1 MSSQSR
7 KVLSFGPFELSIG
20 NRLLTNGTKVVPLGA
35 RAMDILIVL
44 VEQANKIIS
53 RRTLIERVWPKRGA
67 DEVSL
72 RVHISALR
80 KALAQSDPTRRY
92 IANVPGRGY
101 SFVVPITSPS
111 LETSEIDPASRSRLP
126 ARLTRMVGRKDAIAT
141 IQAKL
146 AAQKFVT
153 IVGPG
158 GIGKTTVA
166 VAVAHEMLS
175 IFDGRVRFVDLST
188 LGDASLVAPAVASS
202 FGLAIQTNDVVPALI
217 DHLLE
222 APTLLVLDGCEH
234 LVDAASALAEKLFC
248 GVPTLHL
255 LATSRETLRV
265 EGENVHDL
273 AALGCPPDDQGIS
286 ASRALE
292 YPAVQL
298 LVDRVRAVRGQFEL
312 ADADAPIAAGICRR
326 LDGIAL
332 AIELAAGRVD
342 IYGLGKTASLLD
354 EHLNLTWAGRRTAA
368 ARHQTLNATLEWS
381 YDLLDKREQLVL
393 NRLGVFSGGFTFE
406 AAVAV
411 VADDKADEARVSD
424 CVWELRSKS
433 LIAAYGQESRL
444 RLLDTTR
451 AFALQRLAKSDEQNI
466 FRRRH
471 ALYFSDLFRQ
481 GATMDASGW
490 PKMLGIEVD
499 NLRAALNWAFSATG
513 DSEIG
518 IELAAAS
525 ASTWMGMSL
534 LTECREWM
542 RTATSR
548 IDGVN
553 SGTRQEMVIQSALA
567 SCMMF
572 TGGMTEESYATWAK
586 ARLLAESLNDTEH
599 QLTSLLVL
607 WAHQIRIPDYPEAT
621 GLADRC
627 GDVAERSG
635 DRGAIAMANYMRGVT
650 YHHSGRILEAEGRL
664 ELSLHRDDE
673 ASRQSLIKRFGY
685 DRKADALGVLANLVW
700 LRGSPDQA
708 RRLNQMSIAEARQL
722 GHAVPLCVALTWASF
737 NIYLTNPDDEETEA
751 IANELVEH
759 AGKYAVESYHGF
771 GLAMQALCRA
781 RRGEAEAAAATLYSG
796 LEKLSAAR
804 YGVFNWFM
812 QAELARCMAAA
823 GQPRQALDIFE
834 AAKINLDE
842 RQWYA
847 PELLRIR
854 GELALG
860 NSEGLVVCREY
871 FGRALALST
880 EQASLSWA
888 LRAATSSVMAEKTAE
903 RKEAAWKTLQ
913 ATYEKFREGF
923 DTFDLGLA
931 KQVLNGSY
939 SHGGVVGAGARRIVP
954 VKVSIDPSGAA
965 NRAKAGEFIGQGE
978 SSNRRSFE

>member
-1 MSSQSR
+1 MSSQNR
-7 KVLSFGPFELSIG
+7 KVLSFGPFELSID
-20 NRLLTNGTKVVPLGA
+20 NRLLTNGTKVVPLGT

-44 VEQANKIIS
+44 VEQANKVVS

-101 SFVVPITSPS
+101 GFMVPITSAS
-111 LETSEIDPASRSRLP
+111 SETSEFDLAAGSWLP
-126 ARLTRMVGRKDAIAT
+126 ARLTRMVGRRDAIAT

-166 VAVAHEMLS
+166 VAVAHEMRS
-175 IFDGRVRFVDLST
+175 SFDGQVRFVDLSP

-217 DHLLE
+217 DRLLE
-222 APTLLVLDGCEH
+222 VPTLLVLDGCEH
-234 LVDAASALAEKLFC
+234 LIDGASALAEKLSC
-248 GVPTLHL
+248 RVPTLHL
-255 LATSRETLRV
+255 LATSREALRV
-265 EGENVHDL
+265 EGENVYEL
-273 AALGCPPDDQGIS
+273 AALGYPSDNQGIS
-286 ASRALE
+286 ASRALQ

-312 ADADAPIAAGICRR
+312 VDADAPVAAGICRR

-342 IYGLGKTASLLD
+342 VYGLSKTASLLD
-354 EHLNLTWAGRRTAA
+354 DHLNLSWAGRRTAM

-381 YDLLDKREQLVL
+381 YDQLDKQERFVL
-393 NRLGVFSGGFTFE
+393 GRLSVFSGGFTFE

-411 VADDKADEARVSD
+411 VADEKADEARVSD

-433 LIAAYGQESRL
+433 MIAVHGQESRL

-451 AFALQRLAKSDEQNI
+451 AFASQRLAESAEQNL

-471 ALYFSDLFRQ
+471 ALYLSDLFRQ
-481 GATMDASGW
+481 GASMDVSGW
-490 PKMLGIEVD
+490 PKALGVEVD
-499 NLRAALNWAFSATG
+499 NLRAALNWAFSAAG
-513 DSEIG
+513 DASIG
-518 IELAAAS
+518 VDLAAAS
-525 ASTWMGMSL
+525 ASTWMGMAL

-542 RTATSR
+542 TKAIARL
-548 IDGVN
+548 DKLN

-586 ARLLAESLNDTEH
+586 ARLLAEGLEDTEH
-599 QLTSLLVL
+599 QLVSLLVL
-607 WAHQIRIPDYPEAT
+607 WAHQIRIPNYAKAVQ
-621 GLADRC
+621 LADHC
-627 GDVAERSG
+627 GDIAERGG
-635 DRGAIAMANYMRGVT
+635 DRGAIATANYMRGIT
-650 YHHSGRILEAEGRL
+650 YHHSGRIQEAEGCL
-664 ELSLHRDDE
+664 ELSLHRDEE

-685 DRKADALGVLANLVW
+685 DRKVDALAVLANLVW
-700 LRGSPDQA
+700 LRGSPDHA
-708 RRLNQMSIAEARQL
+708 RRLNRMSVAEARQL
-722 GHAVPLCVALTWASF
+722 DHAVPLCVALTWASF
-737 NIYLTNPDDEETEA
+737 NMYLTNPDDDETEA
-751 IANELVEH
+751 LADELVEH

-771 GLAMQALCRA
+771 GLSMRALCRA
-781 RRGEAEAAAATLYSG
+781 RRGEFELAVATLYSG

-804 YGVFNWFM
+804 YGVFNWM
-812 QAELARCMAAA
+812 LQAELARCMAA
-823 GQPRQALDIFE
+823 GRPQQALDVFE
-834 AAKINLDE
+834 AANINLDE
-842 RQWYA
+842 SHWYA

-854 GELALG
+854 GELALS
-860 NSEGLVVCREY
+860 NNEGLAVCRQY
-871 FGRALALST
+871 LFRALELST
-880 EQASLSWA
+880 AQASLSWA
-888 LRAATSSVMAEKTAE
+888 LRAATSIVIAEKSVG

-913 ATYEKFREGF
+913 ATYSKFREGF

-931 KQVLNGSY
+931 ARVLNGSY
-939 SHGGVVGAGARRIVP
+939 SRGDIVSGGTGGLVP
-954 VKVSIDPSGAA
+954 VKVSIDT
-965 NRAKAGEFIGQGE
+965 
-978 SSNRRSFE
+978 